1 MELFLFNHQEYERL
15 YNCTNLVIDSIP
27 IENRRLTIEA
37 LINLILGIIYFLLYL
52 PCLYSIWKQHWK
64 NDCYTILLYIGIVDL
79 VGIII
84 SGFLHPILSLQ
95 GAVFCSYPTLIYIV
109 GTFVNCFWVAETSAD
124 LVLAF
129 NRCIQ
134 IISPSIAKFL
144 FKGMRTYIWLLFC
157 TLYALYCMFFVNPVL
172 FSGIYFAWFFY
183 PFVGYREDY
192 GEFVFDQLPS
202 YHDVSV
208 AILSPLIY
216 LIFAIALVI
225 KSKKSIIIPNQTP
238 TQYFSISR
246 LEKMVFLQVFS
257 LSLLNTTECLFYI
270 IMQYTT
276 QQKWMTIL
284 AEFLWFHIHGFPP
297 IIYLTLNKT
306 IREDCLILLKKLK
319 NINKDPPSNVVNV
332 MVTPFN
338 ANS

>member
-37 LINLILGIIYFLLYL
+37 IINLILGIIYFLVYL

-109 GTFVNCFWVAETSAD
+109 GTFVFGLLR
-124 LVLAF
+124 LVLIWNAYLYLA
-129 NRCIQ
+129 
-134 IISPSIAKFL
+134 II
-144 FKGMRTYIWLLFC
+144 
-157 TLYALYCMFFVNPVL
+157 LYFICPILHVFVNPVL

-225 KSKKSIIIPNQTP
+225 KSKKSIITPNQAP